1 MDSKQQETAPLV
13 SFIIACYNLPVKL
26 LSGCIDSILAL
37 SLSSNE
43 REIIVVDDGSDVSL
57 MDDLMTYGDNIIYVR
72 QKHAGLSI
80 ARNTGIQIAKGK
92 YLQFI
97 DGDDSLIKLSYDY
110 CLDLIRRH
118 QNADMVLFD
127 FSKHN
132 LKSPIPS
139 TKEVSPLSGSDYM
152 RHYNIHGMACGYL
165 FKRTILGDLR
175 FTPGIYHE
183 DEEFTPQLLIR
194 AEIIYPTQVKA
205 YYYNQRATSITT
217 NQNGK
222 HLMKRSHDILQVIK
236 HLQYIADRIS
246 HNDQLAMERRVA
258 QLTMDYLYNMMM
270 QSPSTERLE
279 ETVQTLRAEGLFP
292 LPDRDY
298 TTKYTWFRKLTNSK
312 LGRRILMSTLPLT
325 KRER

>member
-1 MDSKQQETAPLV
+1 MENKQQETAPLV

-26 LSGCIDSILAL
+26 LSECIDSILAL
-37 SLSSNE
+37 SLSPNE

-72 QKHAGLSI
+72 QKHTGLSS
-80 ARNTGIQIAKGK
+80 ARNTGIQMAKGK

-132 LKSPIPS
+132 QESP
-139 TKEVSPLSGSDYM
+139 VPLTEEITPISGSDYM
-152 RHYNIHGMACGYL
+152 RHFNIHGTACGYL
-165 FKRTILGDLR
+165 LRRAILGDLR

-183 DEEFTPQLLIR
+183 DEEFTPLLLIR
-194 AEIIYPTQVKA
+194 AEIVYPTQVKA
-205 YYYNQRATSITT
+205 YYYNQRATSITAS
-217 NQNGK
+217 QDDK
-222 HLMKRSHDILQVIK
+222 HLIKRFHDILQVIK
-236 HLQYIADRIS
+236 NLHYIADRMS

-270 QSPSTERLE
+270 QSPSTKRLE
-279 ETVQTLRAEGLFP
+279 ETVQTLHAEGLFP

-312 LGRRILMSTLPLT
+312 LGRRILLTALPLT

>member
-1 MDSKQQETAPLV
+1 M
-13 SFIIACYNLPVKL
+13 
-26 LSGCIDSILAL
+26 
-37 SLSSNE
+37 
-43 REIIVVDDGSDVSL
+43 DDGSDVSL

-183 DEEFTPQLLIR
+183 DEEFTPQL
-194 AEIIYPTQVKA
+194 
-205 YYYNQRATSITT
+205 
-217 NQNGK
+217 
-222 HLMKRSHDILQVIK
+222 
-236 HLQYIADRIS
+236 
-246 HNDQLAMERRVA
+246 DQLAMERRVA

>member
-72 QKHAGLSI
+72 QKHAGLSV
-80 ARNTGIQIAKGK
+80 ARNTGIQMAKGQ

-97 DGDDSLIKLSYDY
+97 DGDDSLIKSPYEY
-110 CLDLIRRH
+110 CIDIVRRH
-118 QNADMVLFD
+118 QDADMVLFD
-127 FSKHN
+127 FSERN
-132 LKSPIPS
+132 QDSGVPTIE
-139 TKEVSPLSGSDYM
+139 EVSPLSGSDYM

-165 FKRTILGDLR
+165 FHRAILGDLR
-175 FTPGIYHE
+175 FTPSIYHE

-194 AEIIYPTQVKA
+194 AEVIYPTQVKA
-205 YYYNQRATSITT
+205 YYYNRHPASITT
-217 NQNGK
+217 NQDDE
-222 HLMKRSHDILQVIK
+222 HLVKRSSDMLQVIK
-236 HLQYIADRIS
+236 YLQFIADRMS
-246 HNDQLAMERRVA
+246 NNDQLAIERRVA
-258 QLTMDYLYNMMM
+258 QLTMDYIYNYMM

-279 ETVQTLRAEGLFP
+279 EMIQTLRAEGLFP

-298 TTKYTWFRKLTNSK
+298 STKYIWFRRLTNSK
-312 LGRRILMSTLPLT
+312 LGRKILMSTLPLT